1 MSSIQSIKKKVM
13 QDMFTQRTYQQGT
26 TLQDLIDEFKTNPN
40 FAGWSD
46 DDIRE
51 YALGV
56 MSDHNQRTLLGDMS
70 NSLRKQNRPD
80 EPEWLQYTYEEILQM
95 EDNGV
100 EIPKEVSDW
109 AHSMADSNTVEY
121 QLDTGD
127 INDIN
132 DADGLAADIG
142 DAGDMG
148 KKNITKVFNKQVTAQ
163 EEILT
168 QAEKEFEQ
176 YSSQLEI
183 SADDAQSIQNN
194 ALKKVQEM
202 MNEWQTLDAKAKSG
216 EEMTQ
221 DEKARYGQLGFL
233 MDNEVKSSTVQIENF
248 TTDFDRISKLMQ
260 GVSKEAKV
268 AQDYASDTTFT
279 ANLITQYE
287 SQHNKRTV
295 TGSNLIFDGATG
307 VVDLL
312 KANTIGKNLAVTSIK
327 SGNILQNVTFASD
340 KSIKKVGSQMKG
352 MLEDVDRGSE
362 NILNTVT
369 EGEVRAKAEAPV
381 KKEDTPEPPPTED
394 DPIVLAQLNK
404 AEESKNVFAE
414 SEDFNNIDS
423 IIKRQQRKAPKQ
435 EPEQII
441 VD

>member
-46 DDIRE
+46 DDLRE

-268 AQDYASDTTFT
+268 AQDYASDTNFT

-327 SGNILQNVTFASD
+327 SGNILQNVTFTSD

-381 KKEDTPEPPPTED
+381 KKEDAPEPPPTED

-404 AEESKNVFAE
+404 AEESENVFAE

>member
-1 MSSIQSIKKKVM
+1 MTSIQSIKKKVM

-46 DDIRE
+46 DDLRE

-80 EPEWLQYTYEEILQM
+80 APEWLQYTYEEILQM

-148 KKNITKVFNKQVTAQ
+148 KKNVAKVFNKQVTAQ

-202 MNEWQTLDAKAKSG
+202 MHEWQTLDAKAKSG
-216 EEMTQ
+216 EEMSQ

-287 SQHNKRTV
+287 SQHNERTV

-312 KANTIGKNLAVTSIK
+312 KSNTIGKNLAVTSVK
-327 SGNILQNVTFASD
+327 SGNILQNVTFTSD
-340 KSIKKVGSQMKG
+340 KSIKKVASQMKG
-352 MLEDVDRGSE
+352 MIEDVDRGSE
-362 NILNTVT
+362 NISNTVS
-369 EGEVRAKAEAPV
+369 EGEVKAKAESPV
-381 KKEDTPEPPPTED
+381 KKDDAPEPPPTED
-394 DPIVLAQLNK
+394 DPIVLAQINK
-404 AEESKNVFAE
+404 EKESENVFAE
-414 SEDFNNIDS
+414 NEDFNNIDS
-423 IIKRQQRKAPKQ
+423 ILKRQQRKAPKQ

>member
-26 TLQDLIDEFKTNPN
+26 TLQDLIDDFKTNPN

-70 NSLRKQNRPD
+70 NSLQLKNRPD
-80 EPEWLQYTYEEILQM
+80 APEWLQYTYEEILQM

-148 KKNITKVFNKQVTAQ
+148 KKNIAKVFNKQVTTQ

-194 ALKKVQEM
+194 ALKKF
-202 MNEWQTLDAKAKSG
+202 
-216 EEMTQ
+216 
-221 DEKARYGQLGFL
+221 R
-233 MDNEVKSSTVQIENF
+233 
-248 TTDFDRISKLMQ
+248 R
-260 GVSKEAKV
+260 
-268 AQDYASDTTFT
+268 
-279 ANLITQYE
+279 
-287 SQHNKRTV
+287 
-295 TGSNLIFDGATG
+295 
-307 VVDLL
+307 
-312 KANTIGKNLAVTSIK
+312 
-327 SGNILQNVTFASD
+327 
-340 KSIKKVGSQMKG
+340 
-352 MLEDVDRGSE
+352 
-362 NILNTVT
+362 
-369 EGEVRAKAEAPV
+369 
-381 KKEDTPEPPPTED
+381 
-394 DPIVLAQLNK
+394 
-404 AEESKNVFAE
+404 
-414 SEDFNNIDS
+414 
-423 IIKRQQRKAPKQ
+423 
-435 EPEQII
+435 
-441 VD
+441 

>member
-1 MSSIQSIKKKVM
+1 M
-13 QDMFTQRTYQQGT
+13 
-26 TLQDLIDEFKTNPN
+26 
-40 FAGWSD
+40 
-46 DDIRE
+46 
-51 YALGV
+51 
-56 MSDHNQRTLLGDMS
+56 
-70 NSLRKQNRPD
+70 
-80 EPEWLQYTYEEILQM
+80 LQYTYEEILQM

-148 KKNITKVFNKQVTAQ
+148 KKNIAKVFNKQVTTQ

-268 AQDYASDTTFT
+268 AQDYASDTNFT

-327 SGNILQNVTFASD
+327 SGNILQNVTFTSD

-381 KKEDTPEPPPTED
+381 KKEDAPEPPPTED

-404 AEESKNVFAE
+404 AEESENVFAE